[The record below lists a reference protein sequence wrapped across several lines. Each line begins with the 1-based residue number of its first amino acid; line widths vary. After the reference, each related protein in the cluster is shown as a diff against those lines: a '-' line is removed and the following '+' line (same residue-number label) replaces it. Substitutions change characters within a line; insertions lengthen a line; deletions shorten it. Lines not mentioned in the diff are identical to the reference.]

1 MRSALSALISWTLAC
16 VCDHAR
22 RRAGRVHA
30 RVRDAAAI
38 LLRPARRR
46 RRRRT
51 TTRGR
56 ATATTAATTAADRDD
71 GDARGTGSDER
82 ERLADAFARSAV
94 ASVDLAFESLRRRA
108 SFAEADACCFLG
120 FLVACE
126 SVGAWALRARA
137 NAPNDA
143 LTPVLA
149 AAGVVT
155 ACASLVG
162 AYANRE
168 TTPSGERRV
177 ACVVGFAAWMAST
190 FAVFL
195 LPTTV
200 VEFRHVESAD
210 AVNEAL
216 ARGGA
221 TARVST
227 LHAGL
232 AHAVVGALIAAL
244 TLSSAVRMTK
254 SYLTATSIPE
264 WAATHAGTSSTPRW
278 RKFVLHTAFAA
289 PLLTLVVSAPAML
302 AEPLRWSDQSARD
315 AQSTSFIISGL
326 CDVRVDATA
335 DASVLGRRID
345 RVVRSEGRN
354 RPRTTH
360 RTRALHRLEKA
371 RRDEPSRRKGFAP
384 SRRTRAAVA
393 FLRRRRLVVR
403 LDERRVVD
411 VLRIHRRRRALHQH
425 RLLRVRVVRDH
436 GRDHDRHVPAFDHLA
451 MSLSGLREESSGL

>member
-16 VCDHAR
+16 VCVTHGRALDACTRACATPLRYFYVPRVGDDDDDDDERAR
-22 RRAGRVHA
+22 DG
-30 RVRDAAAI
+30 DDGGDDGGGS
-38 LLRPARRR
+38 RRR
-46 RRRRT
+46 RR
-51 TTRGR
+51 
-56 ATATTAATTAADRDD
+56 ARD
-71 GDARGTGSDER
+71 R
-82 ERLADAFARSAV
+82 ERRDRKLADAFARSAV

-126 SVGAWALRARA
+126 SVGAWALRACA
-137 NAPNDA
+137 NAPDDA

-155 ACASLVG
+155 ACASLVA

-177 ACVVGFAAWMAST
+177 ACGVGFAAWMAST

-200 VEFRHVESAD
+200 VDFRHVESAD

-221 TARVST
+221 TARAST

-289 PLLTLVVSAPAML
+289 PILTLVVSAPAML

-326 CDVRVDATA
+326 LMFASMQPLTQAFLDGGLIAWYEVKEGTERERLTEREHFIVSRKLDVTNHLVGNVLLQVAAPALLLLSCGVGAWSCGSTS
-335 DASVLGRRID
+335 DASSMSFVSI
-345 RVVRSEGRN
+345 VAA
-354 RPRTTH
+354 
-360 RTRALHRLEKA
+360 ALFTNIGYFACAWSVITGAITIVMSQPLIT
-371 RRDEPSRRKGFAP
+371 SR
-384 SRRTRAAVA
+384 
-393 FLRRRRLVVR
+393 
-403 LDERRVVD
+403 
-411 VLRIHRRRRALHQH
+411 
-425 RLLRVRVVRDH
+425 
-436 GRDHDRHVPAFDHLA
+436 
-451 MSLSGLREESSGL
+451 

>member
-1 MRSALSALISWTLAC
+1 MRSALSTLIAWTLAC
-16 VCDHAR
+16 AAITHGGALDACT
-22 RRAGRVHA
+22 RACAQPLRYFYVPRVDDDDDGG
-30 RVRDAAAI
+30 DAARDGGAD
-38 LLRPARRR
+38 ANDDGGSRRR
-46 RRRRT
+46 RR
-51 TTRGR
+51 
-56 ATATTAATTAADRDD
+56 A
-71 GDARGTGSDER
+71 R
-82 ERLADAFARSAV
+82 ERREKKEADAFARSAV

-126 SVGAWALRARA
+126 SVGAWALRACA
-137 NAPNDA
+137 NAPDDA

-155 ACASLVG
+155 ACASLVA

-177 ACVVGFAAWMAST
+177 ACGVGFAAWMAST

-200 VEFRHVESAD
+200 VDFRHVESAD

-221 TARVST
+221 TARAST

-254 SYLTATSIPE
+254 SYLTATNIPE
-264 WAATHAGTSSTPRW
+264 WAATYAGTSSTPLW
-278 RKFVLHTAFAA
+278 RRFVLHTTFAA
-289 PLLTLVVSAPAML
+289 PLLTLVVSAPSML

-315 AQSTSFIISGL
+315 AQSISFIIAGL
-326 CDVRVDATA
+326 CMFASMQPLTQAFLDGGLIAWYEVKEGTDRERLTDREHFIVSRKLDVTNHLVGKVLLQVAAPALLLLSCGIGAWSCGWTSA
-335 DASVLGRRID
+335 SDASPISIVAA
-345 RVVRSEGRN
+345 
-354 RPRTTH
+354 
-360 RTRALHRLEKA
+360 ALFTNIGYFACAWSVITGAITIVMSQPLFT
-371 RRDEPSRRKGFAP
+371 SR
-384 SRRTRAAVA
+384 
-393 FLRRRRLVVR
+393 
-403 LDERRVVD
+403 
-411 VLRIHRRRRALHQH
+411 
-425 RLLRVRVVRDH
+425 
-436 GRDHDRHVPAFDHLA
+436 
-451 MSLSGLREESSGL
+451 